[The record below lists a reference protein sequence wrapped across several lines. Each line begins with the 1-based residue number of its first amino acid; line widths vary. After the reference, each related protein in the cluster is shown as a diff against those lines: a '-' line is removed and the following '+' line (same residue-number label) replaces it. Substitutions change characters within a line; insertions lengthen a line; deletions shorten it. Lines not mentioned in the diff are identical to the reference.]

1 MNKFQIGDRVRV
13 ISSTCTAHDYLG
25 VVQDYNYDNEI
36 SNKYVDVLL
45 DGYEHTITYRESSL
59 KLINGT
65 INNKGD
71 NIMLGNFKVAG
82 VKFLI
87 GCNTNKEYDF
97 ALYDENIFIGDIV
110 VCDTINGLT
119 LGKIT
124 SISNKD
130 DKPNNKASKE
140 IVCKVDMTDF
150 NNRKEKKIRMKE
162 LKNKMD
168 AQVKKLQESA
178 VYEMLADKDD
188 ELKSMLQEYKL
199 LKNSN
204 ANDIVF

>member
-1 MNKFQIGDRVRV
+1 
-13 ISSTCTAHDYLG
+13 
-25 VVQDYNYDNEI
+25 
-36 SNKYVDVLL
+36 
-45 DGYEHTITYRESSL
+45 
-59 KLINGT
+59 
-65 INNKGD
+65 
-71 NIMLGNFKVAG
+71 MLGNFKVAG
-82 VKFLI
+82 VKFLS
-87 GCNTNKEYDF
+87 GYNTSKEYDF

-130 DKPNNKASKE
+130 DKPNNKVSKE

-188 ELKSMLQEYKL
+188 KLKSMLQEYKL